1 MPEPALV
8 RQHGRWI
15 VAAAPAERVEG
26 RDCLA
31 TLNRPVL
38 ANRAADAMADG
49 WIGLFSYD
57 AATFIER
64 LPDPLP
70 DPGGP
75 PIATLARYPAVF
87 AVNDDGTWSIEAVSP
102 RATARLLDGVD
113 PSASWPTPPA
123 GLRGP
128 MPTSSLSPSEH
139 RRAVDEAREF
149 IRAGD
154 CYQVN
159 LAMRLTAAW
168 SRGGPALASGIWD
181 AAGPAAYRAYLA
193 LPDGVLISA
202 SPERLVRT
210 EPGATGPSAVSGPIK
225 GTALPGK
232 YEELQRSTKNR
243 AEHVMIV
250 DLIRNDLGRV
260 SVPGGVSV
268 PRLTYRLST
277 DYAEHMVSDVRAELR
292 PGVSAGHILTAL
304 LPGGSVTGCPK
315 IRSMEIIRSLEPVS
329 RGPAFGSVVAV
340 GRDGSLDA
348 NILIRT
354 AWLRGEVA
362 RYWCGGAVVWDSDPD
377 EEHAEAWLKAFPFL
391 KAIGAA

>member
-1 MPEPALV
+1 M
-8 RQHGRWI
+8 
-15 VAAAPAERVEG
+15 
-26 RDCLA
+26 RDS
-31 TLNRPVL
+31 
-38 ANRAADAMADG
+38 MADG

-57 AATFIER
+57 SAMYVER
-64 LPDPLP
+64 LPRPLP
-70 DPGGP
+70 DPSSA

-87 AVNDDGTWSIEAVSP
+87 AVNDDGTWEIEASSP
-102 RATARLLDGVD
+102 RAAAQLLEGVD
-113 PSASWPTPPA
+113 PNAAWPRPTVGASSAIPET
-123 GLRGP
+123 
-128 MPTSSLSPSEH
+128 SLSPSRH
-139 RRAVDEAREF
+139 RAAVEQAREL

-159 LAMRLTAAW
+159 LAMRLTTPWASSGPELAAGLW
-168 SRGGPALASGIWD
+168 A
-181 AAGPAAYRAYLA
+181 AAGPASYRAYLD
-193 LPDGVLISA
+193 LPEGVLISA

-210 EPGATGPSAVSGPIK
+210 EPGRAGPNAVSSPIK
-225 GTALPGK
+225 GTATVGE
-232 YEELQRSTKNR
+232 YAELERSTKNR

-268 PRLTYRLST
+268 PRLAYRLTT

-292 PGVSAGHILTAL
+292 PGVSAQDILGAL

-348 NILIRT
+348 SILIRT
-354 AWLRGEVA
+354 AWLASEVA
-362 RYWCGGAVVWDSDPD
+362 YYWCGGAVVWDSDPD
-377 EEHAEAWLKAFPFL
+377 EEHAEAWLKAYPFL